1 MNRKQILAFA
11 VLLSAMLLSASA
23 FAQSYLIY
31 SVTGRVSMLQSG
43 KSVKPIAGK
52 HLSANQ
58 SVNIGKESALILID
72 TKKNKMFSLTRPS
85 TGKVGEMVR
94 NASPESK
101 NVTSRFIAYV
111 KKEITTSG
119 SQKRLHPDTY
129 LQATG
134 SSYRSTRK
142 DSVLLTSI
150 CNKLPITGN
159 STAEDLIFDE
169 GTNIESDM
177 DVSFEL
183 VESLSNKPIGED
195 VAEETCCYVM
205 VKNNTDNLLYVNV
218 LDVDAA
224 GDKYLVLPVDAAS
237 LCAHLAVPAGSV
249 VSFIEE
255 PFIFSGSSACETFM
269 LVASREPIDF
279 SILMSPIASS
289 GKKVMPLGISR
300 KFYSITEE

>member
-1 MNRKQILAFA
+1 MNRKQILAFT

-31 SVTGRVSMLQSG
+31 SVTGRVSMLQGG

-58 SVNIGKESALILID
+58 SVTIGKESALI
-72 TKKNKMFSLTRPS
+72 
-85 TGKVGEMVR
+85 KVGEMVR
-94 NASPESK
+94 NASPEAK

-159 STAEDLIFDE
+159 STAEELIFDE

-195 VAEETCCYVM
+195 VAEETCCYVR